1 MGKSIASVAVRS
13 LAGIG
18 FFLLVFFLPAGT
30 WDYWQAWVF
39 LAVITGGLVAAVCY
53 LFGRNPALLER
64 RLKTR
69 EARPEQR
76 LIILL
81 SLPVLLAAFI
91 VPGFDRR
98 YGWSR
103 VPVWVSVLAFLCI
116 IGAFY
121 FYFLVMRA
129 NQFAGRTIEVAEGQH
144 VISTG
149 PYALVRHP
157 MYLAVMSFYLLSP
170 LALGSWWA
178 LLPAALIV
186 PVLAARIITEEKALA
201 RDLPGYREY
210 LLKTRYRLLPGIW

>member
-53 LFGRNPALLER
+53 LFGRSPDLLER

-91 VPGFDRR
+91 LPGFDRR

-103 VPVWVSVLAFLCI
+103 VPVWVSVLAFLCM

-121 FYFLVMRA
+121 LYFLVMRA
-129 NQFAGRTIEVAEGQH
+129 NQYAGRYTLGHFDLPMRNCTI
-144 VISTG
+144 
-149 PYALVRHP
+149 ALDGKVVVRDGV
-157 MYLAVMSFYLLSP
+157 LQGE
-170 LALGSWWA
+170 LAL
-178 LLPAALIV
+178 
-186 PVLAARIITEEKALA
+186 
-201 RDLPGYREY
+201 
-210 LLKTRYRLLPGIW
+210 